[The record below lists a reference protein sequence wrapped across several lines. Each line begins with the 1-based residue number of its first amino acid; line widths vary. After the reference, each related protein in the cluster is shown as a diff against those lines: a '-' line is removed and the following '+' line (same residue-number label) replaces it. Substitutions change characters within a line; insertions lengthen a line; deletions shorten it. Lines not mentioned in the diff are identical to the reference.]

1 MKPTVAALTAVRAM
15 PDVAGALRIAD
26 DGKRTGRTR
35 AGQEHGEHHVE
46 ADA

>member
-15 PDVAGALRIAD
+15 PGVAWALRIAD
-26 DGKRTGRTR
+26 DGKRTGSART
-35 AGQEHGEHHVE
+35 GQEHGEHHVE